1 MLFRAAS
8 SAASRFKPRT
18 TTVPI
23 TPSLVREARSGLVV
37 FAHLIDIEEEKVRPC
52 IELLLASSLP

>member
-1 MLFRAAS
+1 MVTNVLFRAAS

-37 FAHLIDIEEEKVRPC
+37 FAHLIDIEED
-52 IELLLASSLP
+52 